1 MSRTSKTIRTFHGVT
16 IVYHPGCHWLKD
28 ACRVFNPLCNFINH
42 DRFTILTRVKLWI
55 CYGLCNC
62 KAVKYS
68 TNVFQSLT
76 IRVIQK
82 SVELPPQEK
91 MPICGSGGVGRGW
104 RVAHAVFGKNLSKQN
119 KTTYRPLFHVPTVHG
134 GGGYG
139 TGWRLWSW
147 GGCGPTSPP
156 VNRLTDA
163 CENITGD
170 NNRFSPQLRPSPR
183 LGNPGSATDVPR
195 LLSILL

>member
-1 MSRTSKTIRTFHGVT
+1 M
-16 IVYHPGCHWLKD
+16 
-28 ACRVFNPLCNFINH
+28 
-42 DRFTILTRVKLWI
+42 
-55 CYGLCNC
+55 
-62 KAVKYS
+62 
-68 TNVFQSLT
+68 
-76 IRVIQK
+76 
-82 SVELPPQEK
+82 
-91 MPICGSGGVGRGW
+91 GVGGM
-104 RVAHAVFGKNLSKQN
+104 ALD
-119 KTTYRPLFHVPTVHG
+119 
-134 GGGYG
+134 GGYG
-139 TGWRLWSW
+139 PGG